1 MKDIQSPAFIKQL
14 RDELNIAGPVSL
26 RMDEVVTPVVAIAQR
41 QFPDVPSSAAGVV
54 SPGASATQRG
64 DVYLRNPAGS
74 GVLAVVKDVT
84 IKPTSSNCTFEARI
98 IDDVSTGSTV
108 NDIQWTDSRKGLGTI
123 TGGKGG
129 PALELAYTHNG
140 TTTPS
145 YFQWLNEPTTAGVS
159 PIYPFP
165 FGWVITPGYSF
176 NLRQEVINM
185 AFTASFRWT
194 EQPMPVNT

>member
-1 MKDIQSPAFIKQL
+1 MKDIQSAAFIEQL
-14 RDELNIAGPVSL
+14 RNELNIAGPVSL

-41 QFPDVPSSAAGVV
+41 EFPKTPSSAAGVV
-54 SPGASATQRG
+54 APGASAGQRG
-64 DVYLRNPAGS
+64 DVYLRNPTGS

-84 IKPTSSNCTFEARI
+84 IKPTASNCTFEARI

-123 TGGKGG
+123 AGGKGG
-129 PALELAYTHNG
+129 PALELAYTHNT

-165 FGWVITPGYSF
+165 FGWVVTPGYSF
-176 NLRQEVINM
+176 NLRQEVVNM
-185 AFTASFRWT
+185 GFTASFRWT